1 MTVEIICVGTELLL
15 GNIVNTNAAFLA
27 EKCAEIGLSCY
38 YQSVVGDNRERLI
51 ATVKTAM
58 ERSDIVLF
66 SGGLGPTNDDLTKE
80 TVAEVLGLPLEENG
94 SWKKRIAEYFK
105 KRGKIPTDNN
115 WKQALIPKGAIAVDN
130 PNGTAPG
137 IIMEKDGKR
146 LILMPGPPNELKPMF
161 TDSILPYLRKLEN
174 KAIVSV
180 TVKIVGIGESSAETM
195 VADLMENQ
203 TNPTLAPYAKT
214 CEVHLRV
221 TAKADTAE
229 EAMKL
234 NQPMVEELKKRFGN
248 HIYTTD
254 VNVSLEKAVTDLLKQ
269 NKLTVTTAESCTG
282 GMIASKLVGVPGV
295 SEVFQAGF
303 ITYANEAKQKLV
315 GVKEQT
321 LQLYGA
327 VSPQTAEEM
336 ARGAAEAM
344 GADVAI
350 SVTGIAGPDGGTEK
364 KPVGLVYIGCYIKG
378 EVKVEE
384 YNFSGSRMKIR
395 ECATASALIQLRN
408 CLKERDN

>member
-15 GNIVNTNAAFLA
+15 GNTVNTNAAFLA
-27 EKCAEIGLSCY
+27 EKCAELGLSCY
-38 YQSVVGDNRERLI
+38 YQTVVGDNRERLML
-51 ATVKTAM
+51 TVKTAM

-66 SGGLGPTNDDLTKE
+66 SGGLGPTKDDLTKE
-80 TVAEVLGLPLEENG
+80 TVAEVLEFPLEEDVV
-94 SWKKRIAEYFK
+94 WKSKIADFFE
-105 KRGKIPTDNN
+105 KRGRIPTDNN

-146 LILMPGPPNELKPMF
+146 LILMPGPPNELRPMF
-161 TDSILPYLRKLEN
+161 TDSILPYLKKLEN

-180 TVKIVGIGESSAETM
+180 TVKVVNIGESKAETM

-214 CEVHLRV
+214 CEVHFRV

-229 EAMKL
+229 EAMQL
-234 NQPMVEELKKRFGN
+234 NQPMVQELKKRFGD
-248 HIYTTD
+248 HVYTTD
-254 VNVSLEKAVTDLLKQ
+254 VDVSLEKALTDMLLQK
-269 NKLTVTTAESCTG
+269 NLTMTTAESCTG
-282 GMIASKLVGVPGV
+282 GMIAAKMISVPGV
-295 SEVFQAGF
+295 SEVFKAGF

-315 GVKEQT
+315 GVQEQT
-321 LQLYGA
+321 LQMYGA

-336 ARGAAEAM
+336 ARGAAEALD
-344 GADVAI
+344 ADVAI
-350 SVTGIAGPDGGTEK
+350 SITGIAGPDGGTPQ

-378 EVKVEE
+378 KVKVEE
-384 YNFSGSRMKIR
+384 YHFSGSRMKIR
-395 ECATASALIQLRN
+395 ENATASALIQLRN
-408 CLKERDN
+408 CLMGI

>member
-27 EKCAEIGLSCY
+27 EKCAELGLSCY
-38 YQSVVGDNRERLI
+38 YQTVVGDNRERLML
-51 ATVKTAM
+51 TVKTAM

-66 SGGLGPTNDDLTKE
+66 SGGLGPTKDDLTKE
-80 TVAEVLGLPLEENG
+80 TVAEVLEFPLEEDVV
-94 SWKKRIAEYFK
+94 WKSKIADFFE
-105 KRGKIPTDNN
+105 KRGRIPTDNN

-146 LILMPGPPNELKPMF
+146 LILMPGPPNELRPMF
-161 TDSILPYLRKLEN
+161 TDSILPYLKKLEN

-180 TVKIVGIGESSAETM
+180 TVKVVNIGESKAETM

-214 CEVHLRV
+214 CEVHFRV

-229 EAMKL
+229 EAMQL
-234 NQPMVEELKKRFGN
+234 NQPMVQELKKRFGD
-248 HIYTTD
+248 HVYTTD
-254 VNVSLEKAVTDLLKQ
+254 VDVSLEKALTDMLLQK
-269 NKLTVTTAESCTG
+269 NLTMTTAESCTG
-282 GMIASKLVGVPGV
+282 GMIAAKMISVPGV
-295 SEVFQAGF
+295 SEVFKAGF

-315 GVKEQT
+315 GVQEQT
-321 LQLYGA
+321 LQMYGA

-336 ARGAAEAM
+336 ARGAAEALD
-344 GADVAI
+344 ADVAI
-350 SVTGIAGPDGGTEK
+350 SITGIAGPDGGTPQ

-378 EVKVEE
+378 KVKVEE
-384 YNFSGSRMKIR
+384 YHFSGSRMKIR
-395 ECATASALIQLRN
+395 ENATASALIQLRN
-408 CLKERDN
+408 CLMGI